1 MTAIDAEDFR
11 ALARSSPWRWRTVQ
25 LVVQYVGAY
34 PENPRPVRAFVARP
48 AGIRVEE
55 LDGTLISAM
64 WDRPHTPNWPSN
76 AAEFRVDGLLARR
89 PDEHDPY
96 QFDDPMFGS
105 YRWVSMLNPFEL
117 ADGAPF
123 ENGHVDGLWSADL
136 APIVVHGGVSDG
148 EWNGRRVWTAVVEA
162 TENYASR
169 CSCCPVLVGDHS
181 VRRLAQ
187 ENIGMTVPHR
197 QWPQAQQ
204 VRLDVQT
211 GILEQLEEIGGH
223 RPGEGWTAQIE
234 AVDLDL
240 PNALFDG

>member
-187 ENIGMTVPHR
+187 ENNGMTVPQR

-211 GILEQLEEIGGH
+211 GILVQLEEIGGH
-223 RPGEGWTAQIE
+223 RPRDGWTAQIE

-240 PNALFDG
+240 PKALFDG